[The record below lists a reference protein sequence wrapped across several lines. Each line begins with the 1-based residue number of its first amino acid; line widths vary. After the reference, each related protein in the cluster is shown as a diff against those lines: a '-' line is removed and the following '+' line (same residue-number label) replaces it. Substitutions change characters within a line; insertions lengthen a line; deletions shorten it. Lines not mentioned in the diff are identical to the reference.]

1 MGDEMNPFTGKGI
14 LICKKTGEVIK
25 LGDVTIKE
33 ICNGELEPG
42 DEHVEL
48 NRPSFIGGD
57 KITFSVKIRSKRKWR
72 KMLYP
77 FLRPIPMNRQ
87 YISKR
92 DVIDIIFKQY
102 VDTGIV
108 QALQPREYY
117 MGFSRKKL
125 QNMYRDVSWYAW
137 VHSEEYNS
145 STPPDPEGHMGDEYF
160 GDPIKKVYQ
169 NPPQGFEKGGAC
181 HA

>member
-1 MGDEMNPFTGKGI
+1 MNTFTGKGI

-42 DEHVEL
+42 DKHIEL

-57 KITFSVKIRSKRKWR
+57 KITFSVKVRSKRKWR

-77 FLRPIPMNRQ
+77 FLRPIPMNRK

-92 DVIDIIFKQY
+92 EMIRAIHKI
-102 VDTGIV
+102 
-108 QALQPREYY
+108 
-117 MGFSRKKL
+117 
-125 QNMYRDVSWYAW
+125 
-137 VHSEEYNS
+137 SEEAKV
-145 STPPDPEGHMGDEYF
+145 GHIMESDEQLMHYSAKHLYAIF
-160 GDPIKKVYQ
+160 MHLYDKL
-169 NPPQGFEKGGAC
+169 KGGAC

>member
-1 MGDEMNPFTGKGI
+1 MDDEMNPFTGKGI

-42 DEHVEL
+42 DEHIEL

-72 KMLYP
+72 KMIYSLS
-77 FLRPIPMNRQ
+77 RPNLMKRR

-92 DVIDIIFKQY
+92 EMIRAIHKLSEVAKVGHITESDEQLMRYSAKHLLAIVNHLYGIIQSN
-102 VDTGIV
+102 
-108 QALQPREYY
+108 A
-117 MGFSRKKL
+117 
-125 QNMYRDVSWYAW
+125 
-137 VHSEEYNS
+137 
-145 STPPDPEGHMGDEYF
+145 
-160 GDPIKKVYQ
+160 
-169 NPPQGFEKGGAC
+169 
-181 HA
+181 

>member
-1 MGDEMNPFTGKGI
+1 MCDEMNPFTGKGI

-25 LGDVTIKE
+25 LGDVTINE

-42 DEHVEL
+42 DEHIEL

-57 KITFSVKIRSKRKWR
+57 KIMFSVKVRSKRKWR

-92 DVIDIIFKQY
+92 EMIRAIHKISKEANVGHIMESDEQLMRYSAKHLYAVFMHLYD
-102 VDTGIV
+102 
-108 QALQPREYY
+108 
-117 MGFSRKKL
+117 KL
-125 QNMYRDVSWYAW
+125 
-137 VHSEEYNS
+137 
-145 STPPDPEGHMGDEYF
+145 
-160 GDPIKKVYQ
+160 
-169 NPPQGFEKGGAC
+169 KGGAC

>member
-1 MGDEMNPFTGKGI
+1 MGDEMNPFTCKGI

-42 DEHVEL
+42 DKHIEL
-48 NRPSFIGGD
+48 NRPSFFGGD
-57 KITFSVKIRSKRKWR
+57 KITFSVNVRSKRKWR

-92 DVIDIIFKQY
+92 EMIRAIHKI
-102 VDTGIV
+102 
-108 QALQPREYY
+108 
-117 MGFSRKKL
+117 
-125 QNMYRDVSWYAW
+125 
-137 VHSEEYNS
+137 SEEAKV
-145 STPPDPEGHMGDEYF
+145 GHIMESDEQLMRYSAKHLYAIF
-160 GDPIKKVYQ
+160 MHLYDKL
-169 NPPQGFEKGGAC
+169 KGGAC

>member
-42 DEHVEL
+42 DEHIEL

-92 DVIDIIFKQY
+92 EMILAIHKI
-102 VDTGIV
+102 
-108 QALQPREYY
+108 
-117 MGFSRKKL
+117 
-125 QNMYRDVSWYAW
+125 
-137 VHSEEYNS
+137 SEEAKV
-145 STPPDPEGHMGDEYF
+145 GHIMESDEQLMRYSAKHLYAIF
-160 GDPIKKVYQ
+160 MHLYDKL
-169 NPPQGFEKGGAC
+169 KGGAC

>member
-1 MGDEMNPFTGKGI
+1 MKDETFTGKGI

-42 DEHVEL
+42 DEHIEL

-57 KITFSVKIRSKRKWR
+57 KITFSVKIRSKRKLR

-77 FLRPIPMNRQ
+77 FLRLYPRHRQ

-92 DVIDIIFKQY
+92 EMIRVIHRI
-102 VDTGIV
+102 
-108 QALQPREYY
+108 
-117 MGFSRKKL
+117 
-125 QNMYRDVSWYAW
+125 
-137 VHSEEYNS
+137 SEEAKV
-145 STPPDPEGHMGDEYF
+145 GHIMESDEQLMRYSAKHLYAIF
-160 GDPIKKVYQ
+160 MHLYDKL
-169 NPPQGFEKGGAC
+169 KGGAC

>member
-33 ICNGELEPG
+33 ICNGELEPC

-48 NRPSFIGGD
+48 NRQSFIGGD

-77 FLRPIPMNRQ
+77 FLRPIPMNRK

-92 DVIDIIFKQY
+92 EMIRVIHRI
-102 VDTGIV
+102 
-108 QALQPREYY
+108 
-117 MGFSRKKL
+117 
-125 QNMYRDVSWYAW
+125 
-137 VHSEEYNS
+137 SEEAKV
-145 STPPDPEGHMGDEYF
+145 GHIMESDEQLMRYSAKHLYAIF
-160 GDPIKKVYQ
+160 MHLYDKL
-169 NPPQGFEKGGAC
+169 KGGDC

>member
-1 MGDEMNPFTGKGI
+1 MNPFTGKGI

-42 DEHVEL
+42 DEHIEL

-92 DVIDIIFKQY
+92 EMIRAIHKI
-102 VDTGIV
+102 
-108 QALQPREYY
+108 
-117 MGFSRKKL
+117 
-125 QNMYRDVSWYAW
+125 
-137 VHSEEYNS
+137 SEEAKV
-145 STPPDPEGHMGDEYF
+145 GHIMESDEKLMRYSAKHLYAIF
-160 GDPIKKVYQ
+160 MHLYDKL
-169 NPPQGFEKGGAC
+169 KGGAC

>member
-42 DEHVEL
+42 DEHIEL

-77 FLRPIPMNRQ
+77 FLRLYPVHRK

-92 DVIDIIFKQY
+92 EMIRVIHRI
-102 VDTGIV
+102 
-108 QALQPREYY
+108 
-117 MGFSRKKL
+117 
-125 QNMYRDVSWYAW
+125 
-137 VHSEEYNS
+137 SEEAKV
-145 STPPDPEGHMGDEYF
+145 GHIMESDEQLMRYSAKHLYAIF
-160 GDPIKKVYQ
+160 MHLYDKL
-169 NPPQGFEKGGAC
+169 KGKPLG
-181 HA
+181 

>member
-42 DEHVEL
+42 DEHIEL

-77 FLRPIPMNRQ
+77 FLRLYPVHRK

-92 DVIDIIFKQY
+92 EMIRVIHK
-102 VDTGIV
+102 
-108 QALQPREYY
+108 
-117 MGFSRKKL
+117 M
-125 QNMYRDVSWYAW
+125 
-137 VHSEEYNS
+137 SEEVG
-145 STPPDPEGHMGDEYF
+145 EGSIVESDEQLMHYSAKHLYAIF
-160 GDPIKKVYQ
+160 MHLYDKL
-169 NPPQGFEKGGAC
+169 KGGAC

>member
-42 DEHVEL
+42 DEHIEL

-57 KITFSVKIRSKRKWR
+57 KITFSFKVRSKRKWR

-77 FLRPIPMNRQ
+77 FLRPIQMNRQ

-92 DVIDIIFKQY
+92 EMIRVIHRI
-102 VDTGIV
+102 
-108 QALQPREYY
+108 
-117 MGFSRKKL
+117 
-125 QNMYRDVSWYAW
+125 
-137 VHSEEYNS
+137 SEEAKV
-145 STPPDPEGHMGDEYF
+145 GHIMESDEQLMRYSAKHLYAIF
-160 GDPIKKVYQ
+160 MHLYDKL
-169 NPPQGFEKGGAC
+169 KGGAC

>member
-1 MGDEMNPFTGKGI
+1 MGDEMNPFTGKCI
-14 LICKKTGEVIK
+14 LINKKTGEVIK

-42 DEHVEL
+42 NEHIEL

-57 KITFSVKIRSKRKWR
+57 KITFSVKVRSKRKWR

-77 FLRPIPMNRQ
+77 FIRPIPMNLQ

-92 DVIDIIFKQY
+92 EMIHAIHKI
-102 VDTGIV
+102 
-108 QALQPREYY
+108 
-117 MGFSRKKL
+117 
-125 QNMYRDVSWYAW
+125 
-137 VHSEEYNS
+137 SEEAKV
-145 STPPDPEGHMGDEYF
+145 GHIMESDDQLMRYSAKHLYAIF
-160 GDPIKKVYQ
+160 MHLYDKL
-169 NPPQGFEKGGAC
+169 KGSAC

>member
-42 DEHVEL
+42 NEHIEL

-57 KITFSVKIRSKRKWR
+57 KITFSVKVRSKRKWR

-77 FLRPIPMNRQ
+77 FLRPIPMNLQ

-92 DVIDIIFKQY
+92 DMIRVIHKI
-102 VDTGIV
+102 
-108 QALQPREYY
+108 
-117 MGFSRKKL
+117 
-125 QNMYRDVSWYAW
+125 
-137 VHSEEYNS
+137 SEEAKV
-145 STPPDPEGHMGDEYF
+145 GHIMESDEQLMRYSAKHLYAIF
-160 GDPIKKVYQ
+160 MHLYDKL
-169 NPPQGFEKGGAC
+169 KGGAC
-181 HA
+181 HV

>member
-1 MGDEMNPFTGKGI
+1 MKDETFTGKGI
-14 LICKKTGEVIK
+14 LICKKTGEVIN

-42 DEHVEL
+42 DEHIEL

-92 DVIDIIFKQY
+92 EMIFAIHK
-102 VDTGIV
+102 I
-108 QALQPREYY
+108 
-117 MGFSRKKL
+117 
-125 QNMYRDVSWYAW
+125 
-137 VHSEEYNS
+137 SEEVKV
-145 STPPDPEGHMGDEYF
+145 GHIMESDEQLMRYSAKHLYAIF
-160 GDPIKKVYQ
+160 MHLYDKL
-169 NPPQGFEKGGAC
+169 KGGAC

>member
-14 LICKKTGEVIK
+14 LICKKTGKVIK

-42 DEHVEL
+42 DKHIEL
-48 NRPSFIGGD
+48 NRPSFFGGD

-72 KMLYP
+72 KFIYTLS
-77 FLRPIPMNRQ
+77 RPNLMNHQ

-92 DVIDIIFKQY
+92 EMIRVIHK
-102 VDTGIV
+102 
-108 QALQPREYY
+108 
-117 MGFSRKKL
+117 M
-125 QNMYRDVSWYAW
+125 
-137 VHSEEYNS
+137 SEEVG
-145 STPPDPEGHMGDEYF
+145 EGSIVESDEQLMHYSAKHLYAIF
-160 GDPIKKVYQ
+160 MYLYDKL
-169 NPPQGFEKGGAC
+169 KGGAC